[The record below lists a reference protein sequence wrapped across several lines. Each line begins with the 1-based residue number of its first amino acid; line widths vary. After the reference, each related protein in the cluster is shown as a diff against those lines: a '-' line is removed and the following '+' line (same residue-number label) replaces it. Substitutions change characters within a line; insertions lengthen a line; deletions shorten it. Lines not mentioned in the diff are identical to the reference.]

1 MPNPERTT
9 AEART
14 GSTEDDPRQPPVINA
29 LSPKLPVFWSSSP
42 RVWIR
47 RIESQFR
54 TSGVTSQ
61 QTKFD
66 LTVQHLDEA
75 TSVRL
80 QDFILNPPATSP
92 YDALV
97 QRLSADFGKSTYEH
111 LVEFFSQ
118 PALGD
123 RRPSELASAI
133 LQSVAGIDHDVQ
145 SCPFVHHAFLSRLP
159 ESVRTPLSDVKFED
173 MRAMAVKA
181 DKLWSTSR
189 PSTTIPVLAVEE
201 PPTEFVAAVQDGA
214 RRPLPPRRR

>member
-1 MPNPERTT
+1 METMPNPERTT

-92 YDALV
+92 HDALV
-97 QRLSADFGKSTYEH
+97 QRLSADFGKSTYGN
-111 LVEFFSQ
+111 VE
-118 PALGD
+118 
-123 RRPSELASAI
+123 RRSPPSKR
-133 LQSVAGIDHDVQ
+133 
-145 SCPFVHHAFLSRLP
+145 C
-159 ESVRTPLSDVKFED
+159 
-173 MRAMAVKA
+173 
-181 DKLWSTSR
+181 
-189 PSTTIPVLAVEE
+189 
-201 PPTEFVAAVQDGA
+201 
-214 RRPLPPRRR
+214 